1 MALEDTYHLQYSG
14 PTVQQILAEGE
25 AWHAQIVS
33 NKAAI
38 EELTARAEA
47 LETLASTLRADADA
61 LRADTD
67 SLLQRMTANEKLAAA
82 GVEEAMAAK
91 NSIKTL
97 KGDIATNIGAPK
109 VMEFSGFTSSVT
121 IGNSSVVVQPT
132 TGAPRWYTKGG
143 YFSMPA
149 DGNYDEALYNSVD
162 EDGNRRGLEDR
173 LYRYGNRL
181 YNIVGGE
188 MRQFAPMTVLTE
200 AEYDALTEAGAIEN
214 NVLYLIAEE

>member
-47 LETLASTLRADADA
+47 LESLAATLRADADA

-67 SLLQRMTANEKLAAA
+67 SLLQRMTANEKVAAA
-82 GVEEAMAAK
+82 GLDEARKA
-91 NSIKTL
+91 NDGL
-97 KGDIATNIGAPK
+97 KSLKSDIASNVGAPK
-109 VMEFSGFTSSVT
+109 VMEFNGFTSSVT
-121 IGNSSVVVQPT
+121 IGGSSVVVQPT
-132 TGAPRWYTKGG
+132 TGAPRWYTRGG

-149 DGNYDEALYNSVD
+149 DGSVDEALYNGVD
-162 EDGNRRGLEDR
+162 ESGNRHGLEDR

-188 MRQFAPMTVLTE
+188 MRLFAPMTVLTE

-214 NVLYLIAEE
+214 NVLYLIAEG

>member
-47 LETLASTLRADADA
+47 LEALAATLRADADA

-67 SLLQRMTANEKLAAA
+67 SLLQRMTANEKVAAA

-91 NSIKTL
+91 NSIKAL
-97 KGDIATNIGAPK
+97 KGDIAMNVGAPK

-162 EDGNRRGLEDR
+162 EDGNRHGLEDR

-188 MRQFAPMTVLTE
+188 MRLFAPMTVLTE

>member
-1 MALEDTYHLQYSG
+1 MALKDTYHLQYSG

-47 LETLASTLRADADA
+47 LETLAATLRADADA

-67 SLLQRMTANEKLAAA
+67 SLLQRMTANEKVAAA

-97 KGDIATNIGAPK
+97 KGDIAANVGAPK

-149 DGNYDEALYNSVD
+149 DGGYDEALYNSVD
-162 EDGNRRGLEDR
+162 EGGNRHGLEDR

-188 MRQFAPMTVLTE
+188 MRLFAPMTVLTE

>member
-1 MALEDTYHLQYSG
+1 MPIGDTYHLQYSG
-14 PTVQQILAEGE
+14 SAVQQILADGE
-25 AWHAQIVS
+25 EWHAQIVA
-33 NKAAI
+33 NKGAI

-47 LETLASTLRADADA
+47 LESLAATLRADADA

-67 SLLQRMTANEKLAAA
+67 SLLQRMTANEKVAAA
-82 GVEEAMAAK
+82 GVDEARKA
-91 NSIKTL
+91 NEGL
-97 KGDIATNIGAPK
+97 KSLKSDIASNVGAPK

-121 IGNSSVVVQPT
+121 IGGSSVVVQPT
-132 TGAPRWYTKGG
+132 TGAPRWYTRGG

-149 DGNYDEALYNSVD
+149 DGSYDEALYNSVD
-162 EDGNRRGLEDR
+162 EGGNRHGLEDR

-181 YNIVGGE
+181 YNIAGGV
-188 MRQFAPMTVLTE
+188 MRLFAPMTVLTE